1 MDIKKADGNH
11 PVCDLNKPAL
21 NKYLI
26 SRNLSVFNP
35 MLSRNY
41 LLRVIR
47 TKYPPGKIAL
57 PTYNS

>member
-26 SRNLSVFNP
+26 SRNLSVINP

-41 LLRVIR
+41 LLRVTGLNTR
-47 TKYPPGKIAL
+47 RE
-57 PTYNS
+57 NSITNL